1 MANEELTSADPL
13 IDTPTPAPTMDYP
26 AHILTYNRFL
36 HLSKW
41 FIIHFVILLPGLY
54 FIVIGGAPMFGTVL
68 LLGALVALGYGI
80 FTTTKVRRNL
90 EAAMVD
96 RKP

>member
-1 MANEELTSADPL
+1 
-13 IDTPTPAPTMDYP
+13 
-26 AHILTYNRFL
+26 
-36 HLSKW
+36 
-41 FIIHFVILLPGLY
+41 
-54 FIVIGGAPMFGTVL
+54 VL